1 MECEGT
7 AVSLYDAYKIRKVAK
22 MIELHVHLDGSLRPA
37 TVMELAD
44 QQGILLPTRDLQVL
58 TDDYLQVPES
68 CVDLVECLKRFDL
81 PIKVLGTPQAIRRV
95 TYELVEDLAG
105 EGYEYAEI
113 RFAPQYARF
122 TGYSQQEFVEA
133 ARDGLKE
140 ALAKYPAMKASL
152 ILCCMRGDDNREENI
167 ETIRMTARHLDS
179 GICATDLAGAE
190 SLFPTEMFADVFALA
205 KKLDIPYTIHA
216 GESAGRVSGPDSIRS
231 ALQMGAQRLGHG
243 VLAIQDPVLV
253 KELATRKIA
262 LEVSYTSNV
271 QTKAFPTAAEHS
283 LRRLYEAGVHVTLN
297 TDNRT
302 VSNVNLKKE
311 IIRVKQ
317 AFGFTDQ
324 DIAVMQQYA
333 REAAFTRW

>member
-1 MECEGT
+1 
-7 AVSLYDAYKIRKVAK
+7 
-22 MIELHVHLDGSLRPA
+22 MIELHLHLDGSLRPA

-44 QQGILLPTRDLQVL
+44 RQGIVLPTRDLKTL
-58 TDDYLQVPES
+58 TDEYLQVPDD

-81 PIKVLGTPQAIRRV
+81 PIKVLGTPEAIRRV

-105 EGYEYAEI
+105 ENYEYAEI

-140 ALAKYPAMKASL
+140 ALAKYPAMRAAL
-152 ILCCMRGDDNREENI
+152 ILCCMRGDDNKEENM
-167 ETIRMTARHLDS
+167 ETIRMTARYLDS
-179 GICATDLAGAE
+179 GICAADLAGAE

-205 KKLDIPYTIHA
+205 KKMDVPYTIHA
-216 GESAGRVSGPDSIRS
+216 GEAAGRVSGPDSIRE
-231 ALQMGAQRLGHG
+231 ALRMGAQRLGHG

-253 KELATRKIA
+253 RELAARKIA

-283 LRRLYEAGVHVTLN
+283 LGRLYEAGVQVTLN

-302 VSNVNLKKE
+302 VSNVDLAKE
-311 IIRVKQ
+311 ITRVKG
-317 AFGFTDQ
+317 AFGFTDN
-324 DIAVMQQYA
+324 DIAVMQEYA
-333 REAAFTRW
+333 REAAFTKV

>member
-1 MECEGT
+1 M
-7 AVSLYDAYKIRKVAK
+7 V
-22 MIELHVHLDGSLRPA
+22 ELHVHLDGSLRPA

-44 QQGILLPTRDLQVL
+44 QQGILLSTRDLQVL
-58 TDDYLQVPES
+58 TDEYLQVPDN

-81 PIKVLGTPQAIRRV
+81 PIKVLGTPEAIRRV

-133 ARDGLKE
+133 ARNGLKE
-140 ALAKYPAMKASL
+140 ALAKYPAMKAAL
-152 ILCCMRGDDNREENI
+152 ILCCMRGDDNKEENM
-167 ETIRMTARHLDS
+167 ETIRMTARYLGS
-179 GICATDLAGAE
+179 GICAADLAGAE

-205 KKLDIPYTIHA
+205 KKMDVPYTIHA
-216 GESAGRVSGPDSIRS
+216 GEAAGHVSGPDSIRA
-231 ALQMGAQRLGHG
+231 ALQMGAHRLGHG
-243 VLAIQDPVLV
+243 VLAIQDPALV
-253 KELATRKIA
+253 RELAARQIA

-283 LRRLYEAGVHVTLN
+283 LGQLYQAGVHVTLN

-302 VSNVNLKKE
+302 VSNVNLQKE
-311 IIRVKQ
+311 ISRVKQ
-317 AFGFTDQ
+317 SFGLTDQ

-333 REAAFTRW
+333 REAAFCK